1 MSRSSATNRIVP
13 HRSIVF
19 KNVFLFL
26 LILVVAV
33 IPLSMSHYE
42 DSRDAEIET
51 LAAKLE
57 VAAERG
63 GSRLDP
69 LAIEGLVNME
79 HRETSAYGRILKVL
93 QNLERDFGVDD
104 AILMRRRDD
113 SRYTYI
119 AVGSDDFDIGEVVQ
133 IHEWFPPTYE
143 ATEQAWRE
151 SMIMHSRLFGGK
163 VIDEETVEPLRSF
176 CRLMTFAKASDTRFW
191 HHLCGPK
198 GTDYNYDIGLPQFV
212 QINAPITL
220 NGQVVAI
227 LMLNKFANP
236 VAEAVRA
243 KTLNLIG
250 FTLGIIVVGL
260 ILFGYASVRM
270 LRLLKNLTT
279 AAGEVAQG
287 NLEVAIPPVRRRD
300 EVGRLTTTFGTMLEG
315 LRQRDFIRDAF
326 GRYLS
331 KEIVEELLG
340 SPDGLKLG
348 GEMREI
354 TILVSDLRGFT
365 SMASRL
371 SPHDVIDILNRYL
384 GRMVDILMAHRG
396 TVDEFQG
403 DGILAFFGAPIA
415 ADDDQE
421 RAVACAIEMQTALV
435 EINAEQRRRGLPE
448 LRMGIGINTG
458 DVIVGNIGSE
468 KRSKYGAVGSTINEA
483 YRIES
488 YTVGGQILISPTVQA
503 RITDLV
509 QVRSTQE
516 VQFKGLEEA
525 VILYDVVGLQ
535 GQYAC
540 ALPEPLP
547 EELITLAAP
556 LSVACYPVDGKTV
569 SAQAVA
575 GTITR
580 LAESSAEVS
589 LQGEVALYSNM
600 RLQLEDPDTSVLSE
614 VYAKV
619 VSLNHVGDTATAAE
633 VCLGFTSLPED
644 VKVFLER
651 QRNSVQS
658 IA

>member
-1 MSRSSATNRIVP
+1 MSTSPATNRIVP
-13 HRSIVF
+13 YRSIIF
-19 KNVFLFL
+19 KNVLLFV

-63 GSRLDP
+63 RARLDAA
-69 LAIEGLVNME
+69 AIAQLVEVE
-79 HRETSAYGRILKVL
+79 HRRTSASKSTLKVL
-93 QNLERDFGVDD
+93 RNLERDFGVDD
-104 AILMRRRDD
+104 AILMRRQGDG
-113 SRYTYI
+113 RYTYI
-119 AVGSDDFDIGEVVQ
+119 VIGSDDFDIGEYVQ

-151 SMIMHSRLFGGK
+151 SAIMHSRLFGGK
-163 VIDEETVEPLRSF
+163 VIDEGVGEPLRSF
-176 CRLMTFAKASDTRFW
+176 CRWLTFTKASDTRFW
-191 HHLCGPK
+191 HRLCGPED
-198 GTDYNYDIGLPQFV
+198 TDFNYDIGLPQFV

-220 NGQVVAI
+220 NGQVVAV
-227 LMLNKFANP
+227 LMLNKHANL

-243 KTLNLIG
+243 KTLKLIG
-250 FTLGIIVVGL
+250 LTLGIIVIGL
-260 ILFGYASVRM
+260 ALFGYASAHM
-270 LRLLKNLTT
+270 LRPLKNLTT

-287 NLEVAIPPVRRRD
+287 NLEVALPPVRRRD
-300 EVGRLTTTFGTMLEG
+300 EVGRLTTTFGTMLDG
-315 LRQRDFIRDAF
+315 RRQRDYIRDAF

-365 SMASRL
+365 SMASHL

-384 GRMVDILMAHRG
+384 GRMVDILMAYRG

-421 RAVACAIEMQTALV
+421 RAVACAIEIQSALV

-458 DVIVGNIGSE
+458 EVIVGNIGSE
-468 KRSKYGAVGSTINEA
+468 KRSKYGAMGSTINEA

-488 YTVGGQILISPTVQA
+488 YTVGGQILMSPTVYD
-503 RITDLV
+503 RVRDLV
-509 QVRSTQE
+509 QIRSTQD
-516 VQFKGLEEA
+516 VQFKGLQEP

-535 GQYAC
+535 GKYAC
-540 ALPEPLP
+540 ALPQQQAEQ
-547 EELITLAAP
+547 LITLASP
-556 LSVACYPVDGKTV
+556 LEVACYPVDGKTV
-569 SAQAVA
+569 SEQAVS

-589 LQGEVALYSNM
+589 LEDEVTLYSNM
-600 RLQLEDPDTSVLSE
+600 RLQLKSPHEPALSE

-619 VSLNHVGDTATAAE
+619 VALNQEGDATAAAD
-633 VCLGFTSLPED
+633 VCLGFTSLPDD
-644 VKVFLER
+644 VKAFLDQ
-651 QRNSVQS
+651 QRTSSHQTV
-658 IA
+658 

>member
-1 MSRSSATNRIVP
+1 MSTSPATNRIVP
-13 HRSIVF
+13 YRSIVF
-19 KNVFLFL
+19 KNVLLFL

-33 IPLSMSHYE
+33 VPLAMSHYE
-42 DSRDAEIET
+42 DSRDAEIEA

-63 GSRLDP
+63 SARLDAA
-69 LAIEGLVNME
+69 AIEGLVEVE
-79 HRETSAYGRILKVL
+79 HRETSAYGRTLKVL

-143 ATEQAWRE
+143 ATEQAWRQ
-151 SMIMHSRLFGGK
+151 SAIMHSRLFGGK
-163 VIDEETVEPLRSF
+163 VIDEGTIEPLRSI
-176 CRLMTFAKASDTRFW
+176 CRLLTFSKASDSRFW
-191 HHLCGPK
+191 HRLCGPE
-198 GTDYNYDIGLPQFV
+198 GTDFNYDIGLPQFV
-212 QINAPITL
+212 QVNAPITL
-220 NGQVVAI
+220 NGQIVAI

-243 KTLNLIG
+243 KTLKLIG
-250 FTLGIIVVGL
+250 LTLGIIVIGL
-260 ILFGYASVRM
+260 ILFGYTSARM
-270 LRLLKNLTT
+270 LRPLKNLTT

-300 EVGRLTTTFGTMLEG
+300 EVGRLTTTFGTMLDG
-315 LRQRDFIRDAF
+315 LRQRDYIRDAF

-340 SPDGLKLG
+340 SLDGLKLG

-371 SPHDVIDILNRYL
+371 SPHNVIDILNRYL
-384 GRMVDILMAHRG
+384 GRMVDILMTHRG

-435 EINAEQRRRGLPE
+435 EINEEQRRRGLPE
-448 LRMGIGINTG
+448 LRMGISINTG

-488 YTVGGQILISPTVQA
+488 YTVGGQILISPSVQE
-503 RITDLV
+503 RIAGLV
-509 QVRSTQE
+509 QIQSTQE
-516 VQFKGLEEA
+516 VQFKGLQEP
-525 VILYDVVGLQ
+525 VTLY
-535 GQYAC
+535 
-540 ALPEPLP
+540 
-547 EELITLAAP
+547 
-556 LSVACYPVDGKTV
+556 SVA
-569 SAQAVA
+569 
-575 GTITR
+575 
-580 LAESSAEVS
+580 
-589 LQGEVALYSNM
+589 
-600 RLQLEDPDTSVLSE
+600 
-614 VYAKV
+614 
-619 VSLNHVGDTATAAE
+619 
-633 VCLGFTSLPED
+633 
-644 VKVFLER
+644 ER
-651 QRNSVQS
+651 YL
-658 IA
+658 